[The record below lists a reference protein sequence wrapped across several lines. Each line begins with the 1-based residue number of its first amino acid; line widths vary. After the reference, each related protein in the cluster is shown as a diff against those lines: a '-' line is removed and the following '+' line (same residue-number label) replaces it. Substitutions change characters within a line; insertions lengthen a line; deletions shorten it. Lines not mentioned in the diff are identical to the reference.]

1 MSNTEQT
8 SVSPQ
13 ATTFINIMNKTED
26 PIEICMIWEFIAAQL
41 DVTTVAQIHSGIKEK
56 LMGMLTSDVV
66 ETYLQTASR
75 KQIIETRLSQIVLYG
90 RTLTKEESIVVA
102 MTDGNV
108 PWKAGLQLLQKTMD
122 KEVNGEFVSD
132 TMVKLQQLSHD
143 SHVSSNEPTEAGRA

>member
-102 MTDGNV
+102 MTDGNI